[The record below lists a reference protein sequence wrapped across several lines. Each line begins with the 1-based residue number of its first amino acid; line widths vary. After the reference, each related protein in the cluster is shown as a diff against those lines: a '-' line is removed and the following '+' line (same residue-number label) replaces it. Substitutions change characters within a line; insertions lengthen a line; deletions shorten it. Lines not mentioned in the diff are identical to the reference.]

1 MNYGGKLAKSISK
14 NTTFVV
20 VGNEAGPK
28 KLEQI
33 SDLGLQTY
41 DEDEFIELLEAGGS
55 GTKRAPAEDQDEKPA
70 KAKKAK
76 K

>member
-1 MNYGGKLAKSISK
+1 MKSISK

-41 DEDEFIELLEAGGS
+41 DEDEFITLLEAGGG
-55 GTKRAPAEDQDEKPA
+55 GTKRAPEDDEDEKPA
-70 KAKKAK
+70 KAKKVK